1 MTRALRHLLAGAGVP
16 AGDGAFLDWSRIIL
30 LQNLAGVPVERHL
43 VDTYMGSL
51 GFNVLVLGSDGRPSH
66 FCKCRSVSN
75 ARLRHELAVLTAL
88 GADRRT
94 RQAVPRTWGVQ
105 SDELRL
111 LVSEYIRGTP
121 FDRSVVNLSASRWV
135 DSMTEILG
143 VESRV
148 AEAAGHV
155 LPDAVDGRVSMHD
168 AAGPSLEYLDANGLL
183 EPDALNALE
192 EALRLGGRVEAQ
204 PQHGDLWPQNV
215 VGWRGSWW
223 LLDFEAF
230 GDVVVPLYDAWHL
243 VRKCSDLRRHWAG
256 KHGTAPELW
265 IDRLIGDSEEASAS
279 WHTVAVAAR
288 EHGLTSNQ
296 IVGGLAYYVSH
307 IATEF
312 HKRGG
317 PRWYWEPHIQEARR
331 LAYAL
336 PDLAARCPA

>member
-1 MTRALRHLLAGAGVP
+1 MSKTLRYLLAAAGLSV
-16 AGDGAFLDWSRIIL
+16 GDEAFPDWSRIIL
-30 LQNLAGVPVERHL
+30 LQNLAGVPTKRHL
-43 VDTYMGSL
+43 ADTYMGSL
-51 GFNVLVLGSDGRPSH
+51 GFNFLVLGSDGRPSH
-66 FCKCRSVSN
+66 FCKCRPVAN
-75 ARLRHELAVLTAL
+75 ARLRHELEVLTTL

-94 RQAVPRTWGVQ
+94 REAVPRTWGVQ

-121 FDRSVVNLSASRWV
+121 FDRSVVSLSASRWV

-148 AEAAGHV
+148 ATTVGHV
-155 LPDAVDGRVSMHD
+155 LPDLIDGRVSMHE
-168 AAGPSLEYLDANGLL
+168 AAGPSLEYLESTGLI
-183 EPDALNALE
+183 EPGALTALE
-192 EALRLGGRVEAQ
+192 DALRLGGCIHAQ

-230 GDVVVPLYDAWHL
+230 GHVIVPLYDAWHL

-256 KHGTAPELW
+256 KYGTAPELW
-265 IDRLIGDSEEASAS
+265 IDRLIGDGEEAEAS
-279 WHTVAVAAR
+279 WHTISVAAR
-288 EHGLTSNQ
+288 EHRLTSNQ
-296 IVGGLAYYVSH
+296 IVGGLVYYVSH

-317 PRWYWEPHIQEARR
+317 PRWYWEPHIHEARR